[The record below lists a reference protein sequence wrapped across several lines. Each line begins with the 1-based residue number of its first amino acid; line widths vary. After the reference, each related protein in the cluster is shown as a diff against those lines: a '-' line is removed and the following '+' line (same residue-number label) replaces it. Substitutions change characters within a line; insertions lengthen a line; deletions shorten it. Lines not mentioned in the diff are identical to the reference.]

1 MNTGIPERFTD
12 EDGELAEPLSREEV
26 EDLFSPG
33 TVVLSR
39 GRAYHVDELLSGPE
53 LLGTVE
59 DDDSLWVTTEE
70 GGTALVVGNAL
81 HSLVSGPWTYARD
94 PEEVYEEWVECD
106 ECGIY
111 RRPGGVVGEFVP
123 GASFCSE
130 DCRDTRLDRE
140 TGVEEESA

>member
-1 MNTGIPERFTD
+1 MNTGILERFTD
-12 EDGELAEPLSREEV
+12 EDGELNEPLSREEV

-33 TVVLSR
+33 TVLLDR
-39 GRAYHVDELLSGPE
+39 GRAYHIAELLSGPE

-59 DDDSLWVTTEE
+59 GDYSLWVATEE
-70 GGTALVVGNAL
+70 GGSAFVVGNVL
-81 HSLVSGPWTYARD
+81 HKLVSGAWTYVRD

-111 RRPGGVVGEFVP
+111 RRPGGVVGEFAP

-130 DCRDTRLDRE
+130 DCRDAYLDRE
-140 TGVEEESA
+140 TGVEEGSA